1 MTNLSSTSAFE
12 TMHDRGLSTGHR
24 AGSERAFRRA
34 LRHSR
39 RVRVLRFAVPV
50 TIVLLLGGFMLSTWL
65 DPLRLLARVPGVDGR
80 VVISGTKITM
90 QAPKLSGYTRDA
102 RWYEFTAHSAAQD
115 VTNPNVVELRDIRAK
130 IETEDKSTVNLSA
143 ADGVFDRKSGILTL
157 GRDILLRSTGGYE
170 VQLSEAVIDTGTGEV
185 VSNRPVE
192 VRMLQG
198 KLNANRLEVVKAGEV
213 VRFEGGVTMD
223 LPPEA
228 MNPDAKQTGQ
238 R

>member
-1 MTNLSSTSAFE
+1 MNSLSSTSAFDP
-12 TMHDRGLSTGHR
+12 MRDRGYAAGGR
-24 AGSERAFRRA
+24 AGGDRVFRRA

-39 RVRVLRFAVPV
+39 RVRLLRISVPAAV
-50 TIVLLLGGFMLSTWL
+50 VLLLGGFMLSAWL
-65 DPLRLLARVPGVDGR
+65 DPLRLLVRLPGVDGK

-115 VTNPNVVELRDIRAK
+115 LTNPNVVELHDIRAK
-130 IETEDKSTVNLSA
+130 IQTEDKNTVNLTA
-143 ADGVFDRKSGILTL
+143 ADGIFDRKSGMLKL
-157 GRDILLRSTGGYE
+157 GRDIVLQSTGGYE
-170 VQLSEAVIDTGTGEV
+170 VQLSDAVIDTGSGDV
-185 VSNRPVE
+185 VSDRPVE

-213 VRFEGGVTMD
+213 VRFDGGVRMD

-228 MNPDAKQTGQ
+228 MNPDGKPAVQQ
-238 R
+238 